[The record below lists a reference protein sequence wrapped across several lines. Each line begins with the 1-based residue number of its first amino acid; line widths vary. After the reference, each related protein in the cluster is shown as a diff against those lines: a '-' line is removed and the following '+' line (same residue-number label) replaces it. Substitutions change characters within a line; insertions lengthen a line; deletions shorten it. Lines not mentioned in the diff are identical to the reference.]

1 MDLKVKN
8 LSVRFGQVRAV
19 DSVTLAVRRGEIVA
33 VFGANGSG
41 KTTFLKAIAGLVP
54 VSEGRISYHG
64 EDITHLPAHE
74 RVARGVHYVSDRAR
88 VALRMTVR
96 ENLDVGGY
104 LRTAA
109 QRESSRGNVYGLLPV
124 LKEKERELAGVLSG
138 GERQMLVI
146 GRALMGNPSLL
157 LFDEPFLGLSLEV
170 RDRILSLIEG
180 TLKARATILLAEHD
194 LGAARRV
201 LDRYCIFL
209 NGALIHIAKGSD
221 ITDEEKLR
229 AVFRRFYQSGAGGG
243 PRSEDGPSATGPA
256 SAKCLRQD
264 DGSEIKGEKR

>member
-1 MDLKVKN
+1 MSGGMDDGGFVDLKVKN

-19 DSVTLAVRRGEIVA
+19 SDVTLSVREGEAVAI
-33 VFGANGSG
+33 FGSNGSG
-41 KTTFLKAIAGLVP
+41 KTMFLKAIAGLVRA
-54 VSEGRISYHG
+54 SEGRITYHG
-64 EDITHLPAHE
+64 EDITLLPAHE

-104 LRTAA
+104 LRTSA
-109 QRESSRGNVYGLLPV
+109 QREAARAKVYELFPV
-124 LKEKERELAGVLSG
+124 LSEKAGEPAGILSG

-170 RDRILSLIEG
+170 RDRILAVIEG
-180 TLKARATILLAEHD
+180 ALKGKTTILLAEHD

-209 NGALIHIAKGSD
+209 NGEMIHLASGGD
-221 ITDEEKLR
+221 ITDEERLR
-229 AVFRRFYQSGAGGG
+229 AVFRRFYQYGDTD
-243 PRSEDGPSATGPA
+243 R
-256 SAKCLRQD
+256 KR
-264 DGSEIKGEKR
+264 EKP